1 MLLGHD
7 KLEKTFTRLVKERNL
22 FHGYIFF
29 GEKSVG
35 KATFARCL
43 ANLLEFG
50 EFGEPK
56 ESNKRVLTEAFV
68 ISSRAESESIGI
80 DEIRDLKHFL
90 YSKPVNSAK
99 RVAIVDGADMLTNQA
114 QNAILKISEEP
125 PETGLIIM
133 ILENPDSLLQTLQ
146 SRFQKIYFGR
156 ASSGDIK
163 NHLMKTLSLGEK
175 EAARIAS
182 LSFGRTGRAIT
193 ISSSNE
199 WESLSKDAAKFLTGS
214 SSNSVAII
222 KEIADADNK
231 HKIRPFLTE
240 VISQACGDSEK
251 NHLILKSIMKRMTY
265 LGDFNVNKR
274 LQLEAGLIWKT

>member
-7 KLEKTFTRLVKERNL
+7 KLEKTFTRLVQDGVL

-35 KATFARCL
+35 KATFARSL

-50 EFGEPK
+50 EFGESK
-56 ESNKRVLTEAFV
+56 ESNNKILTEAF
-68 ISSRAESESIGI
+68 IIFSKTESESIGI

-90 YSKPVNSAK
+90 YSKPVNSVK
-99 RVAIVDGADMLTNQA
+99 RVAIIDGADMLTSQA

-133 ILENPDSLLQTLQ
+133 VLENPDSLLPTLQ

-163 NHLMKTLSLGEK
+163 NHLIKTLGLGDK
-175 EAARIAS
+175 EAFKIAG

-193 ISSSNE
+193 MATSDQ
-199 WESLSKDAAKFLTGS
+199 WKSLSYEAGQFLTGV
-214 SSNSVAII
+214 SNSGAII
-222 KEIADADNK
+222 KEISDADNR
-231 HKIRPFLTE
+231 HKIKPFLTE
-240 VISQACGDSEK
+240 VISQACGDPEK
-251 NHLILKSIMKRMTY
+251 NHHLLKSIMKRMTY

-274 LQLEAGLIWKT
+274 LQLEAGLIWKI